1 VIQKTGTNSR
11 VIGAL
16 VQDVQHCDHLR
27 TNVQPDEHIKKD
39 GRKMKMRNTDGA
51 SARWFKAFNTAT
63 TSGLLHNQISPPKRT
78 NENENEKYSRDITL
92 A

>member
-1 VIQKTGTNSR
+1 VF
-11 VIGAL
+11 GAL

-27 TNVQPDEHIKKD
+27 TNVHPDEHIKKD

-51 SARWFKAFNTAT
+51 SARWFKAFNTVT

-78 NENENEKYSRDITL
+78 YENENEKYSRDITL